1 MNGKKKHNPSI
12 LDWIVDKVISPI
24 KTAISGVLS
33 PIIGHPTE
41 VERRGLKEAVAKV
54 REMAVS
60 SLAHSP
66 ASSPGLSPTDA
77 FNELAKGTASANDY
91 AGLCW
96 LESIAAEIV
105 SAGQVDISIAGY
117 QNLPVT
123 RALFDLATSV
133 MKSQT
138 EIGLW
143 PLLRRYWLKEFQPN
157 IPPAPDLIQMVVRE
171 AFLPEMVVTAP
182 KVFSDYMM
190 ESGYAPEWSDRYWTA
205 HFVPIDLR
213 QAYENL
219 WRGFWTKE
227 DFMFALHIADIHPRW
242 REDIYNVA
250 FRPPSM
256 REMGY
261 GWDMGVYTEE
271 DIATY
276 RRWGGLSP
284 EDAAKAARAMVAYR
298 LHAEQEALRSLAV
311 RLYREGLDGP
321 EEFEANLE
329 ATETPEILRPYWR
342 ARADLEAELD
352 IAADYTVIL
361 KSAALA
367 GRITRE
373 VLARE
378 LGQLGLKQWKINQ
391 ILADVDF
398 RRRISVEA
406 ARALTPTQILR
417 AYQAGIRP
425 MAWAQDRLL
434 KLNYSAED
442 VGVLLALYKPGG
454 EAAG

>member
-1 MNGKKKHNPSI
+1 
-12 LDWIVDKVISPI
+12 
-24 KTAISGVLS
+24 
-33 PIIGHPTE
+33 
-41 VERRGLKEAVAKV
+41 
-54 REMAVS
+54 
-60 SLAHSP
+60 
-66 ASSPGLSPTDA
+66 
-77 FNELAKGTASANDY
+77 
-91 AGLCW
+91 
-96 LESIAAEIV
+96 
-105 SAGQVDISIAGY
+105 
-117 QNLPVT
+117 
-123 RALFDLATSV
+123 
-133 MKSQT
+133 
-138 EIGLW
+138 
-143 PLLRRYWLKEFQPN
+143 
-157 IPPAPDLIQMVVRE
+157 
-171 AFLPEMVVTAP
+171 
-182 KVFSDYMM
+182 
-190 ESGYAPEWSDRYWTA
+190 
-205 HFVPIDLR
+205 
-213 QAYENL
+213 
-219 WRGFWTKE
+219 
-227 DFMFALHIADIHPRW
+227 MFALHIADIHPRW

-284 EDAAKAARAMVAYR
+284 EDADKAARAMVAYR

-361 KSAALA
+361 RSAAIA

-373 VLARE
+373 TLARE
-378 LGQLGLKQWKINQ
+378 LGQIGLKQWKINQ

-406 ARALTPTQILR
+406 VRALTPTQILR

-425 MAWAQDRLL
+425 MAWAQERLAQ
-434 KLNYSAED
+434 LNYSAED
-442 VGVLLALYKPGG
+442 VSVLLALYKPGG
-454 EAAG
+454 GTAG